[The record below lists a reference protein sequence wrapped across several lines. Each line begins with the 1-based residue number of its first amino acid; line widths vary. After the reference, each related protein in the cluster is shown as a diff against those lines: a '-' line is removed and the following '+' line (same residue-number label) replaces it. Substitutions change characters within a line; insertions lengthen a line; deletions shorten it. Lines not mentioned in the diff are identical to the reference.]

1 MTRII
6 RKLSG
11 IENDD
16 DGNVVITS
24 GINYS
29 VDATVTPPALTA
41 NTDDLLI
48 DGLTTAVLLRLS
60 SAGNYDLTGIIP
72 PNLLASQELKIFN
85 VGSNNIVIRN
95 DSNRS
100 DPENRFFLGG
110 NRTIQT
116 NEGVSV
122 IYDPVSQRWRGT
134 GIII

>member
-6 RKLSG
+6 TKLSG

-16 DGNVVITS
+16 TGNVVITQ
-24 GINYS
+24 GVNYS
-29 VDATVTPPALTA
+29 VDATVTPPALTS
-41 NTDDLLI
+41 NTDDLLV
-48 DGLTTAVLLRLS
+48 DGLITAVLLRLS
-60 SAGNYDLTGIIP
+60 STGNYDLTGIIP
-72 PNLLASQELKIFN
+72 PNPLASQELKIFN
-85 VGSNNIVIRN
+85 IGSNNIVIRN

-100 DPENRFFLGG
+100 DAENRFFLGG

-122 IYDPVSQRWRGT
+122 IYDPVSQKWRGT